1 MATKLIARQNLK
13 LWNKLDF
20 YGMKMKT
27 MLKWKTGYIKLIN
40 VVLNHQIQCL
50 PVFKQLQQE
59 EYLKYEQRLAD
70 EEEARMLAKWGESG
84 KPPEEFS
91 GLYRRPANI
100 MDAIK
105 DPMNMTL

>member
-1 MATKLIARQNLK
+1 
-13 LWNKLDF
+13 
-20 YGMKMKT
+20 
-27 MLKWKTGYIKLIN
+27 
-40 VVLNHQIQCL
+40 
-50 PVFKQLQQE
+50 
-59 EYLKYEQRLAD
+59 
-70 EEEARMLAKWGESG
+70 MLAKWGESG

>member
-1 MATKLIARQNLK
+1 MENRIHKADKRRAK
-13 LWNKLDF
+13 SPD
-20 YGMKMKT
+20 T
-27 MLKWKTGYIKLIN
+27 MS
-40 VVLNHQIQCL
+40 
-50 PVFKQLQQE
+50 PVFKQMQQE